1 MVEIRG
7 KRGRKVPVILTP
19 EVKDSIDLLIKTRK
33 AVGIPDENPYIFA
46 RPNRQSLDHMRAW
59 DCLRK
64 FAMDCDPPLSNPTNI
79 GSTKLRKYIATI
91 SQVLSLK
98 ETEVDW
104 LARHLG
110 HDIRVHRDFYRLHES
125 TIEIAKVS
133 KLLLTVDQGETRK
146 FAGKTLAEIELNG

>member
-7 KRGRKVPVILTP
+7 KRDRKVPVILTP
-19 EVKDSIDLLIKTRK
+19 EVKNSIDLLNKTRR
-33 AVGIPDENPYIFA
+33 AVGIPDKNPYVFA
-46 RPNRQSLDHMRAW
+46 RPNRQSLEHLRGW

-64 FAMDCDPPLSNPTNI
+64 FATECDPPLSNPTNI
-79 GSTKLRKYIATI
+79 PSTKLRKYIATI

-104 LARHLG
+104 LARHFG
-110 HDIRVHRDFYRLHES
+110 HDIRIHRDFYRLHES
-125 TIEIAKVS
+125 TIETAKVS

-146 FAGKTLAEIELNG
+146 FTGKTLAEIDLNG